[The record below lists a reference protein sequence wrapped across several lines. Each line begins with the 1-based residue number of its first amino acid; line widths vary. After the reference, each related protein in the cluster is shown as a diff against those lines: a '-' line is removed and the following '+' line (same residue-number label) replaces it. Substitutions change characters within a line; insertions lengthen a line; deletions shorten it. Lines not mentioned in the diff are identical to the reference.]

1 MRWSAACICSR
12 ASRVAP
18 GFRRRGVRGA
28 QRAWKTQA
36 RRAGGHE
43 PSSVPL
49 FPPHQAACCF
59 AVSLMRPQAVFKVFD
74 TEGSGQINRLEF
86 KRGLEKLD
94 FDIPRDQV
102 QRR

>member
-1 MRWSAACICSR
+1 
-12 ASRVAP
+12 
-18 GFRRRGVRGA
+18 
-28 QRAWKTQA
+28 
-36 RRAGGHE
+36 
-43 PSSVPL
+43 
-49 FPPHQAACCF
+49 
-59 AVSLMRPQAVFKVFD
+59 MRPQAVFKVFD